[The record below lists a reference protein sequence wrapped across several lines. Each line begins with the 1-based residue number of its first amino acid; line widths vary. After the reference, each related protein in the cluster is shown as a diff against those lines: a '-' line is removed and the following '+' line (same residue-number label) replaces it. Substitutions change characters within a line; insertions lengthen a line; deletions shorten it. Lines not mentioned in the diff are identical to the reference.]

1 MSGTAPRR
9 DNGLRAASY
18 DRLVD
23 VETHLVD
30 GLLERLRDEDV
41 AAYSAP
47 SLGRRGHYGETVPP
61 MGPSDSVYGDSDRLP
76 RARDIV
82 DRFLAEVAD
91 EVAWAGIVADFDRE
105 PADAV
110 PRWPVSEDVD
120 PGDPGRPPGPDPAAP
135 GTEPAAGPFAAYD
148 ERVRDLERRLDAE
161 DHFEP
166 PPPPPLPAV
175 DTVTRF
181 AWAGALGG
189 PLVLVLAALAGLPLA
204 GWVGGLAVA
213 AFMAG
218 FVTLV
223 ARMQDRPPT
232 DTGPDDGAVV

>member
-18 DRLVD
+18 EQVAD
-23 VETHLVD
+23 VETHLVED
-30 GLLERLRDEDV
+30 LLDRLR
-41 AAYSAP
+41 AAGIPAYSAP
-47 SLGRRGHYGETVPP
+47 ATGRRGPYGETVPP
-61 MGPSDSVYGDSDRLP
+61 PAPLDTVW
-76 RARDIV
+76 V
-82 DRFLAEVAD
+82 DADQRQPAGAVVQRYLADVAD
-91 EVAWAGIVADFDRE
+91 DLAWAGIVADFDRV

-110 PRWPVSEDVD
+110 PPWPVSEDVE
-120 PGDPGRPPGPDPAAP
+120 PGAEAPTDLPSPPPA
-135 GTEPAAGPFAAYD
+135 PAT
-148 ERVRDLERRLDAE
+148 RREE

-166 PPPPPLPAV
+166 PPPPPLPTF
-175 DTVTRF
+175 DTVSRF

-189 PLVLVLAALAGLPLA
+189 PAVLLLATMAGIPLA

-223 ARMQDRPPT
+223 ARMKDAPPT